1 MVEIAPFNGLRYNEE
16 KSGPLSE
23 LIAPPYDVIRPNM
36 QEELYARNS
45 YNVVRLIL
53 GKQYDD
59 DNESNSRYTRS
70 AKDFADWQA
79 QDILKEDAEP
89 SFYVYS
95 QEYTFNGK
103 THNRVGF
110 FARVKLEDFSAGN
123 ICPHEFTLAKAKKDR
138 AQLIRACRANFSPVF
153 GLFSDP
159 GGGIDRKLATITQ
172 QPPLTEID
180 EDSVVHRMWKV
191 DDEETIRF
199 LTESFKDKKIYIAD
213 GHHRYETSLAYHQE
227 HGAEV
232 PDSAHVM
239 MFLTN
244 LDAQSLAIYPIHRQ
258 LKCPKTFTKEQ
269 CIQQK
274 EQCIQQLEPY
284 FHMEHLPQ
292 GQSSSQLIA
301 RLEQSGGEGVAFCAY
316 LGDGKALLLKLK
328 DVENVVPFMGE
339 DALDLKVLDVYQLHT
354 LILRELMGIDTR
366 KPEHQQYIT
375 YNVRTAEAMDN
386 VDAGKFDLAIF
397 MNATRMD
404 QVRQLAEKGIRLPQK
419 ATYFY
424 PKLLSGLVINRFKP

>member
-1 MVEIAPFNGLRYNEE
+1 MVDIVPFNGLRYNEE
-16 KSGPLSE
+16 QAGPLSE
-23 LIAPPYDVIRPNM
+23 LIAPPYDVIRPDM
-36 QEELYARNS
+36 QEELYARNP

-53 GKQYDD
+53 GKQYQD
-59 DNESNSRYTRS
+59 DNEANSRYTRS

-79 QDILKEDAEP
+79 QGILKEDAEP

-103 THNRVGF
+103 TNNRIGF
-110 FARVKLEDFSAGN
+110 FARVKLEEFSEGN

-153 GLFSDP
+153 SLFSDP
-159 GGGIDRKLATITQ
+159 EGAIDSTLVKIIQ

-180 EDSVVHRMWKV
+180 EDSVIHRMWKM
-191 DDEETIRF
+191 DDADTIRF
-199 LTESFKDKKIYIAD
+199 VTESFKGKKVYIAD

-227 HGAEV
+227 HGVEV

-258 LKCPKTFTKEQ
+258 LKCPEPFTRDH
-269 CIQQK
+269 
-274 EQCIQQLEPY
+274 CIQQLQPY
-284 FHMEHLPQ
+284 FEVEPLPKS
-292 GQSSSQLIA
+292 QSADQLTA
-301 RLEQSGGEGVAFCAY
+301 RLEQAGSDRVAFVAY
-316 LGDGKALLLKLK
+316 LGQGDALLLKLK
-328 DVENVVPFMGE
+328 DIENVVPFME
-339 DALDLKVLDVYQLHT
+339 DDANELKVLDVYQLHT
-354 LILRELMGIDTR
+354 LVLRELLGIDTR
-366 KPEHQQYIT
+366 NPEHQQYIT
-375 YNVRTAEAMDN
+375 YNVRTAETMEN
-386 VDAGKFDLAIF
+386 VDAGTFDLVIF

-404 QVRQLAEKGIRLPQK
+404 QVRELAEKGIRLPQK

-424 PKLLSGLVINRFKP
+424 PKLLSGLVINRFRP

>member
-1 MVEIAPFNGLRYNEE
+1 MVEVVPFNGLRYNEE
-16 KSGPLSE
+16 KSGPLAD

-36 QEELYARNS
+36 QEELYARNP

-53 GKQYDD
+53 GKQYED
-59 DNESNSRYTRS
+59 DNDTNSRYTRS
-70 AKDFADWQA
+70 AKDFSDWQSK
-79 QDILKEDAEP
+79 DVLKEDAEP

-95 QEYTFNGK
+95 QEYTFNGQ
-103 THNRVGF
+103 TNNRIGF
-110 FARVKLEDFSAGN
+110 FARVRLEDFDKGN
-123 ICPHEFTLAKAKKDR
+123 ICPHEMTLAKAKKDR

-159 GGGIDRKLATITQ
+159 EGTIDGKLAKIIE

-191 DDEETIRF
+191 DDAETIQF
-199 LTESFKDKKIYIAD
+199 LSGSFKDKKVYIAD
-213 GHHRYETSLAYHQE
+213 GHHRYETSLAYHKE

-258 LKCPKTFTKEQ
+258 LKCPAPFNRQTFIK
-269 CIQQK
+269 
-274 EQCIQQLEPY
+274 QLEPY
-284 FHMEHLPQ
+284 FNAESLSK
-292 GQSSSQLIA
+292 GQTADQLTVL
-301 RLEQSGGEGVAFCAY
+301 LEKAGKNGIAFCAY
-316 LGDGKALLLKLK
+316 LGQGEALLLKLK
-328 DVENVVPFMGE
+328 DIEKVVPFME
-339 DALDLKVLDVYQLHT
+339 DDSNDLKVLDVYQLHT
-354 LILRELMGIDTR
+354 LVLRELLGIDTR

-375 YNVRTAEAMDN
+375 YNVRTAESMAN
-386 VDAGKFDLAIF
+386 VDAGTFDLVFF
-397 MNATRMD
+397 MNSTRMD
-404 QVRQLAEKGIRLPQK
+404 QVRVLAEKGIRLPQK

-424 PKLLSGLVINRFKP
+424 PKLLSGLVINRFRP